1 MRDRVARALAL
12 ARVFFQA
19 WKSFW
24 LLGNDAAGCRRNS
37 GRLRRN
43 VLQCLQHVG
52 KHRLGDEVIAGLCK
66 VSIVDKVRLS
76 GSPED

>member
-1 MRDRVARALAL
+1 
-12 ARVFFQA
+12 
-19 WKSFW
+19 
-24 LLGNDAAGCRRNS
+24 
-37 GRLRRN
+37 LRRN